1 MLTVGRFFFLPHF
14 WETRKKENAEIAHL
28 LSSSSFKRNGK
39 ERRGI
44 CAAAVS
50 NRKRCIGPFG
60 PRLHGWMERQC
71 EREGMIIGDRY
82 SWRPSHRYA
91 LGGLYMPSSL
101 AASSSSSSFSSSV
114 ALRVGDWVFLLSS
127 HLEAASPLCFLR
139 INSQCI
145 PWYIHFC
152 VNADHVVTRP
162 HYGLVRFQV
171 DFFFCFHLR
180 LSSQTAASN
189 PCCGIVWTTTRVPER
204 SWRHVA
210 NGSRVGPAK
219 LLTFI
224 SSPRVHSSKKMG
236 CVPFLFLQLVMA

>member
-171 DFFFCFHLR
+171 DFFFFVFIFVYRHRRRHLIR
-180 LSSQTAASN
+180 VVELFGPPLECQSVHDVTLQMDLEWGRQSSWLLSLLLGFIRQRRWAVCLFSFSN
-189 PCCGIVWTTTRVPER
+189 W
-204 SWRHVA
+204 
-210 NGSRVGPAK
+210 
-219 LLTFI
+219 
-224 SSPRVHSSKKMG
+224 
-236 CVPFLFLQLVMA
+236 